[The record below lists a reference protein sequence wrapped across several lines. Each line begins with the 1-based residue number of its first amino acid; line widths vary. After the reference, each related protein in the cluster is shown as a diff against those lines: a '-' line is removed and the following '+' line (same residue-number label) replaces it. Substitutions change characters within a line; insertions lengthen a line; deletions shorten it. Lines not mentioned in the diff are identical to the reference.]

1 MKKRIVI
8 LMLLFIGV
16 VLIGWG
22 AAYLRALH
30 VRQSAEAALQDV
42 RELAAGTS
50 DFGDVQRLS
59 NHYANYLKPSVHP
72 CDPSHCDIILS
83 FDNRWLKAVRFS
95 PGTLFTI
102 SISVK
107 DERIRWVSILM
118 STDSGARA
126 YVEQF
131 PAENV
136 NVPYDI
142 DAKLQS
148 SPPWH
153 ANLIAVKFTPNATG
167 TQKAAALG
175 FNLTCIT
182 KFQGCKYGE
191 AMLPTVYK
199 ELKNRDRFGM
209 AADATRR

>member
-1 MKKRIVI
+1 
-8 LMLLFIGV
+8 
-16 VLIGWG
+16 
-22 AAYLRALH
+22 
-30 VRQSAEAALQDV
+30 
-42 RELAAGTS
+42 
-50 DFGDVQRLS
+50 
-59 NHYANYLKPSVHP
+59 
-72 CDPSHCDIILS
+72 
-83 FDNRWLKAVRFS
+83 
-95 PGTLFTI
+95 
-102 SISVK
+102 
-107 DERIRWVSILM
+107 M

-131 PAENV
+131 PAEDA
-136 NVPYDI
+136 NVPYNI

-191 AMLPTVYK
+191 EMLPTVYK

-209 AADATRR
+209 AADATRRWFEIGNWQ